1 MEYSIR
7 DVLLD
12 SQSSGINISDEDKNH
27 YIELRKFV
35 NNFINSKAIEY
46 STNLKEHKLLL
57 DIAPQVHPGASPFTK
72 YSNSLITIQTLD
84 IDIKSNAMYI
94 CDITKNNSTIIKDNT
109 FDFVLCTEVL
119 EHTIQ
124 PFDAIK
130 EIYRILKPGG
140 ILFLSVPCNFRIH
153 GPLPDNLRFTQYGIQ
168 KALLPNDK
176 WKIIEMHALDYIK
189 RPLFPI
195 DYTCVA
201 KKI

>member
-1 MEYSIR
+1 
-7 DVLLD
+7 
-12 SQSSGINISDEDKNH
+12 
-27 YIELRKFV
+27 
-35 NNFINSKAIEY
+35 
-46 STNLKEHKLLL
+46 
-57 DIAPQVHPGASPFTK
+57 
-72 YSNSLITIQTLD
+72 
-84 IDIKSNAMYI
+84 MYI

-189 RPLFPI
+189 RQLFPI